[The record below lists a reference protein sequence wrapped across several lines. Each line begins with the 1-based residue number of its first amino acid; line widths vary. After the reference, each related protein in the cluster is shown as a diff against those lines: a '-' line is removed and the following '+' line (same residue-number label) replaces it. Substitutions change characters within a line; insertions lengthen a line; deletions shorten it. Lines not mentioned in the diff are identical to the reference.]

1 MKIDNLL
8 RFRHLATIVEEKD
21 EILDYDSSNDNNLG
35 MFNSVETNNDKIDW
49 LETNNVIVED

>member
-21 EILDYDSSNDNNLG
+21 EILDCDSSNDNNLG
-35 MFNSVETNNDKIDW
+35 MFNSVETNDDQRDW
-49 LETNNVIVED
+49 L